1 VFCVAAIKT
10 ADTAAQK
17 FALDTLVRLQSEIN
31 TRLYDPNVQIEQ
43 FRADCHAIFAQALAV
58 RSFLRPNSP
67 RVSSVIA
74 TYFWLYGHLVSFVP
88 FRSVRVLLVRR
99 NCPDIFRYFGTG
111 GVVPTSLSPSPC

>member
-58 RSFLRPNSP
+58 TPA
-67 RVSSVIA
+67 I
-74 TYFWLYGHLVSFVP
+74 
-88 FRSVRVLLVRR
+88 
-99 NCPDIFRYFGTG
+99 I
-111 GVVPTSLSPSPC
+111 GVVPGLSPGCFLD